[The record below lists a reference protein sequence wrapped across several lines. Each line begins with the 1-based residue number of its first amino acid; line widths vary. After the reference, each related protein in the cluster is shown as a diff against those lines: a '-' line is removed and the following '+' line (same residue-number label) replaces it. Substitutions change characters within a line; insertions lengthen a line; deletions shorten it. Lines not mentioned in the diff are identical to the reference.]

1 MRNIA
6 IGILLVVF
14 LSILLEPMRE
24 IMNLTVEK
32 IKLGT
37 AITNAARSAKDRSL
51 EYDLQKNLDAQVNRK
66 KFTEYFG
73 ETFAEALNLTWTNE
87 KESDYYLKFKSK
99 DGKYNDFIVSLEYE
113 VEDDLGTE
121 QRITTVKL
129 KAESEYK
136 FKTKY
141 LKMAEDAS
149 KDVATKLISERELVL
164 SIKN

>member
-6 IGILLVVF
+6 IGILMVIL

-37 AITNAARSAKDRSL
+37 AVTNAARSAKDRSL
-51 EYDLQKNLDAQVNRK
+51 EYDFQKNLDAQVNQG

-73 ETFAEALNLTWTNE
+73 ENFESALNLTWTN
-87 KESDYYLKFKSK
+87 KYESDYYLKFTSN
-99 DGKYNDFIVSLEYE
+99 DGKYNDFIVSLNYE
-113 VEDDLGTE
+113 DKTDLDTE
-121 QRITTVKL
+121 QVVTTVKL
-129 KAESEYK
+129 KAESDYK

-149 KDVATKLISERELVL
+149 QDVATKLISERTLVL

>member
-1 MRNIA
+1 M
-6 IGILLVVF
+6 GILLIIL
-14 LSILLEPMRE
+14 LSIILEPMRE
-24 IMNLTVEK
+24 MLNLTVEK

-51 EYDLQKNLDAQVNRK
+51 EYDSQKNLDAQVDQE
-66 KFTEYFG
+66 KFAGYFADAF
-73 ETFAEALNLTWTNE
+73 EDALNLTCTNK
-87 KESDYYLKFKSK
+87 KESYGYLKFKSN
-99 DGKYNDFIVSLEYE
+99 DGKYNDFIVTLEYKE
-113 VEDDLGTE
+113 KEDLYTE
-121 QRITTVKL
+121 QVVTKVEM

-149 KDVATKLISERELVL
+149 EDVATQLISERTLIL